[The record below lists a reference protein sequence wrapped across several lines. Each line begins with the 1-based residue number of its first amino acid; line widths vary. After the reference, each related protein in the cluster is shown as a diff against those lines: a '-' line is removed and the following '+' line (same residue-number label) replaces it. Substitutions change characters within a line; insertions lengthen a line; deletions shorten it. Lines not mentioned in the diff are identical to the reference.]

1 MYPPNRQKK
10 SPRSEDLELNPPK
23 EEGGGDN
30 LGMSGYEDLGPEPVM
45 LRVFPLQSPCDIR

>member
-1 MYPPNRQKK
+1 MPTKQTKK